1 MRAGRAMS
9 ETRSPR
15 EAALGAIRDDGR
27 WISGTTIGLLDDL
40 LMHTIAMRDLY
51 KSARCQ
57 TDEVHFRHLRL
68 LFDAHYKEQFQ
79 LVDVLVDRIRAL
91 GGTDRISAS
100 VFLQGK
106 PASCTLR
113 SRLGP
118 ARAVER
124 SARGSRIGAQHRSAR
139 RGLNG
144 QEAGQS
150 SGHDRAVEQVALL
163 NDRQACVSDSS
174 DWTVSDMA
182 NFRASRRA
190 RERAQRQRHGASQ
203 PPIAAR
209 RLGVPGHRRSTPRWP
224 RCGHLRDDPEARWA
238 LRRRRTG
245 FVMW

>member
-100 VFLQGK
+100 VFLQGR
-106 PASCTLR
+106 PASYTLR
-113 SRLGP
+113 GRLGP
-118 ARAVER
+118 ARLLSDLLEAHESVLNAVCP
-124 SARGSRIGAQHRSAR
+124 A
-139 RGLNG
+139 GLNG

-163 NDRQACVSDSS
+163 NDRHGR
-174 DWTVSDMA
+174 TV
-182 NFRASRRA
+182 
-190 RERAQRQRHGASQ
+190 REQFLRLDRQRYGQHSSGQ
-203 PPIAAR
+203 AR
-209 RLGVPGHRRSTPRWP
+209 T
-224 RCGHLRDDPEARWA
+224 
-238 LRRRRTG
+238 
-245 FVMW
+245 